1 MIRVIK
7 KNSQYSWLFLT
18 ETTSKKCL
26 EVVLRM
32 VSLNNVDLG
41 KRGKG

>member
-1 MIRVIK
+1 MK
-7 KNSQYSWLFLT
+7 KNSQEYWFFLT

-32 VSLNNVDLG
+32 VNLKNVDLG
-41 KRGKG
+41 VGLTLRF